1 MSQFINIQTKLQ
13 QFYKRFYL
21 NELIK
26 GLLLFFSI
34 GCLYLI
40 FTLFIEHFF
49 WLKPLARTI
58 LFWLFIIVEL
68 VLIFTYIS
76 IPLVKLSGLKKGI
89 TDTQAAKIIGNHFPE
104 ISDKLLNIIQLKQIH
119 DGSELIEASI
129 EQKAKQLQPIPF
141 KKAINFNKNKKYIK
155 YALLPILI
163 WLLTLITGNIAILN
177 SSFSRVVHH
186 NTPYEPPAPFLF
198 NIANTS
204 LRVIENQPF
213 TLQVEIIG
221 NTLPEDVIINF
232 NNENYYLENKGFGK
246 FEYTFSNI
254 KESLNFYLEAN
265 GVVSKKYKI
274 TSIETPII
282 NNLKLV
288 LNYPAYT
295 RKKNEILQNTGNAI
309 VPQGTNISWQIE
321 TQKTSLVKFIRSE
334 MDTVNFEQPTENYFS
349 FSKQILNPLN
359 YQITTSN
366 LKLSDYESLNFNIQ
380 VITDQ
385 YPKIEV
391 TSNIDSIT
399 IGPVHFYGQ
408 LTDDYGIQKLQLI
421 YYDKNNINSRKT
433 HPISISKSLFTDF
446 YYIFPDGIEIEEGVT
461 YEFYFEVFD
470 NDAIH
475 GSKKTKSRVFSYYN
489 KTQNELKESLLN
501 NQKVTINKIANTLK
515 SAKEN
520 NKEAK
525 EFKDELQK
533 KSEVNWND
541 TKKLKEFLK
550 RQNQY
555 QEMFEKQTTDLEKN
569 LNEQPENERLK
580 EQREDLKN
588 RIQEAKEL
596 VKKEKLLEE
605 LDNLTKKLTK
615 ENLVDKLK
623 DIAKKNQQKEKSL
636 ERILELMKRF
646 YVEQKASQISQNLE
660 ELSTKEKEL
669 SSQQN
674 EDNTAT
680 KQQEINDDFKKIKSE
695 FKELLQ
701 QNSNLIRPM
710 KIPNSTDEIQE
721 INTDLEK
728 ALDNLEKN
736 NPTNAQKN
744 QKRAAKNMKAL
755 SKKLGASMSAM
766 QGEQIDENIDDLR
779 IIVENLIEFS
789 FQQEALMDKFS
800 STDFNQ
806 ADYPNNLKEQFILKE
821 YFEHIDDSLY
831 LLSLR
836 LFKMSSVIQKEVS
849 EVHYYLN
856 ESLTNFTDNK
866 FNIGVSNQQFVITS
880 ANNLADVL
888 SDLLESLMNASSS
901 MGKGNGNSK
910 DFALPDIIQKQG
922 ELSEKVK
929 NGSSKKKGSDKI
941 DSESESQTEQL
952 NEELYEIYKQQSQLR
967 NALQQILKK
976 GTSKGSNKAKEVLKS
991 MEELEAEI
999 LENGFSDEV
1008 LKKMQQINYELLK
1021 LDEAKEEQGEDK
1033 ERESVSNYMNYKQRV
1048 IDQLK
1053 LQHEY
1058 KNYNEILNRQSLPL
1072 RSIYK
1077 NKVQEYF
1084 KIND

>member
-13 QFYKRFYL
+13 QFYKKFYL

-68 VLIFTYIS
+68 VLIITYIS

-265 GVVSKKYKI
+265 GVVSKKYTI

-295 RKKNEILQNTGNAI
+295 RKKNEIIPNTGNAI

-321 TQKTSLVKFIRSE
+321 TQKTSLVKFISSE
-334 MDTVNFEQPTENYFS
+334 MDTVNFEQPTEDYFS

-380 VITDQ
+380 VIADQ

-399 IGPVHFYGQ
+399 IGPAQFYGQ
-408 LTDDYGIQKLQLI
+408 LTDDYGVQKLQLI
-421 YYDKNNINSRKT
+421 YYDKNNKNSSKT

-555 QEMFEKQTTDLEKN
+555 QEMFEKQTTDLEKD

-615 ENLVDKLK
+615 EDLVDKLK
-623 DIAKKNQQKEKSL
+623 SIAKKNQQKEKSL

-660 ELSTKEKEL
+660 ELSIKEKEL
-669 SSQQN
+669 SNQQN
-674 EDNTAT
+674 EDNTPT
-680 KQQEINDDFKKIKSE
+680 KQHEINDDFKKIKSE

-721 INTDLEK
+721 INTDLEN
-728 ALDNLEKN
+728 ALNNLEKN
-736 NPTNAQKN
+736 NSTNAQKN

-766 QGEQIDENIDDLR
+766 QGEQINENIDDLR

-800 STDFNQ
+800 ATDFRQ
-806 ADYPNNLKEQFILKE
+806 ADYPNNLKKQFVLKE

-836 LFKMSSVIQKEVS
+836 MVKMSSVIQKEVS
-849 EVHYYLN
+849 DVHYYIN

-866 FNIGVSNQQFVITS
+866 FNVGVSDQQFVITS

-901 MGKGNGNSK
+901 MGKGNGNSM

-929 NGSSKKKGSDKI
+929 NGSTKKKGLDKI

-967 NALQQILKK
+967 NALQQVLEK
-976 GTSKGSNKAKEVLKS
+976 GTYKNSNKVNEVLKS
-991 MEELEAEI
+991 MEEFEADM

-1008 LKKMQQINYELLK
+1008 FKKMQQINYELLK
-1021 LDEAKEEQGEDK
+1021 FEEAKEEQGEDN

-1084 KIND
+1084 KINE